1 MLRMSSGN
9 PASLGVAKMKN
20 LLESKRF
27 WAAVASVVAVAVGD
41 KLPFSE
47 QQISEII
54 MVVAAWIVGDS
65 LRSTVQK

>member
-1 MLRMSSGN
+1 MQ
-9 PASLGVAKMKN
+9 N
-20 LLESKRF
+20 LIQSKRF

-41 KLPFSE
+41 NLPFSE